1 MIAFV
6 AAHLIAGALIGARF
20 RFMALLPASA
30 LVLGESLLGDFY
42 FHFAAWYVLLV
53 AGVVAVQVGYA
64 IASRFRPANKAAR
77 PPAELHGLHTLEPK

>member
-6 AAHLIAGALIGARF
+6 IAHLAAGAVIGTRF
-20 RFMALLPASA
+20 RFMALLPAA
-30 LVLGESLLGDFY
+30 LLVLAESLVGDFY
-42 FHFAAWYVLLV
+42 LHFAAWCVLLL

-64 IASRFRPANKAAR
+64 VASRFRPSHKAAT